1 MMELRHLRYFLA
13 VADEGNVTRAAARL
27 GISQPP
33 LSQQL
38 KALEDWLGA
47 TLFVRSPQGM
57 QLTAAGEAFQAEALR
72 TLQAAEVARHA
83 AVRAAQGH
91 TGVLRV
97 GFTGSA
103 SFHPAVAGTLR
114 DFRRQWPQV
123 QLALTETNTTRLTAH
138 LHEERLDCAF
148 LRPGATLT
156 DAFRVLRLEDEAMK
170 VVLPVSHP
178 LAHLRRVGL
187 ARLAH
192 DPWVLFPRSVGLSLY
207 DAIWSACRVA
217 GFEPQVEQTAPQMAS
232 VIHLVAA
239 EMGVSV
245 VTASMAQVQAPG
257 VVYLDIVG
265 AAPKATLGLAR
276 VPGEASPC
284 VANFCQV
291 FEQGWRQRSRA

>member
-38 KALEDWLGA
+38 KELEGWLGT

-57 QLTAAGEAFQAEALR
+57 QLTAAGLAFQAEALR

-103 SFHPAVAGTLR
+103 AFHPAVAGTLR

-123 QLALTETNTTRLTAH
+123 LLELTETNTTRLTEH
-138 LHEERLDCAF
+138 LHQGRLDCAF
-148 LRPGATLT
+148 LRPGASLT
-156 DAFRVLRLEDEAMK
+156 EALQVLRLKDEAMK

-178 LAHLRRVGL
+178 LAHLRRIRL
-187 ARLAH
+187 ARLAQQ
-192 DPWVLFPRSVGLSLY
+192 PWVLFPRSVGLSLY
-207 DAIWSACRVA
+207 DAILAACRQA

-245 VTASMAQVQAPG
+245 VTASMTQVQAPG

-265 AAPKATLGLAR
+265 EAPRATLGLAR
-276 VPGEASPC
+276 LPGEPAPC
-284 VANFCQV
+284 VANFWRV
-291 FEQGWRQRSRA
+291 FDEGWRQGLRA